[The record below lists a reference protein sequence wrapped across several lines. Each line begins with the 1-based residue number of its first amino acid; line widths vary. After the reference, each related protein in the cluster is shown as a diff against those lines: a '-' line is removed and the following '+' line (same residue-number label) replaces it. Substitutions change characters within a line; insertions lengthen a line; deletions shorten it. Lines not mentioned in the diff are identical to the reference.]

1 MATTPTD
8 MNRQT
13 AGNDRPDP
21 ASMLALDGVNLSFG
35 RNHVVRDISFD
46 IAEGEFVCL
55 LGPSG
60 CGKTTTLR
68 LIAGLESPDSGTI
81 SIAGQVVSTPSHVV
95 PPHRR
100 QVGFLFQDFA
110 LFPHLTVAENI
121 AYGLSSLD
129 RKQAEARTA
138 ELLDQIRLTDH
149 ADKYP
154 HMLSGGEQQ
163 RVALARARAPR
174 PRLMLLDEPFSDLDT
189 SLRGQIRNETQQ
201 ILKSAGVTTVMVTHD
216 PEEAMLMADRIIL
229 MRNGEIVQSGTPG
242 ELYLHPVD
250 AFTAEFFGE
259 INRIEGVVEGEWIRT
274 CLGAVANP
282 HHPEGRRVDVLVRPD
297 AITLSPL
304 PADRT
309 RPETE
314 ARVCAVQY
322 AGRSSLVRIGLGEG
336 ENPRLHFQVRLPG
349 ICPSKV
355 GDRLRVQIDQSQTF
369 IFEKTDDRTG

>member
-1 MATTPTD
+1 
-8 MNRQT
+8 MNNLPANRALPQRT
-13 AGNDRPDP
+13 AMLTLDRVD
-21 ASMLALDGVNLSFG
+21 LSFG
-35 RNHVVRDISFD
+35 RNHVVRRVSFD

-68 LIAGLESPDSGTI
+68 LIAGLEAPDRGTI
-81 SIAGQVVSTPSHVV
+81 TIAGQVVSTPTHVV
-95 PPHRR
+95 PPHKRR
-100 QVGFLFQDFA
+100 VGFLFQDFA
-110 LFPHLTVAENI
+110 LFPHLTVAQNI
-121 AYGLSSLD
+121 AFGLSGLD

-138 ELLDQIRLTDH
+138 ELLDQIRLHDH

-201 ILKSAGVTTVMVTHD
+201 ILKNAGVTTVMVTHD

-229 MRNGEIVQSGTPG
+229 MRDGEIVQTGTPD

-250 AFTAEFFGE
+250 AFTAEFFGD

-274 CLGAVANP
+274 CLGAIANP
-282 HHPEGRRVDVLVRPD
+282 RYPEGSRVDVLIRPD
-297 AITLSPL
+297 ALSLSPL
-304 PADRT
+304 SFDRT
-309 RPETE
+309 QSETE
-314 ARVCAVQY
+314 ARVCGIQY
-322 AGRSSLVRIGLGEG
+322 AGRSSIVRIGLGEG
-336 ENPRLHFQVRLPG
+336 DDPRMHFRVRLPG
-349 ICPSKV
+349 VCESKV
-355 GDRLRVQIDQSQTF
+355 GDRLRVRIDQNQTF
-369 IFEKTDDRTG
+369 VFEHSDDRAG